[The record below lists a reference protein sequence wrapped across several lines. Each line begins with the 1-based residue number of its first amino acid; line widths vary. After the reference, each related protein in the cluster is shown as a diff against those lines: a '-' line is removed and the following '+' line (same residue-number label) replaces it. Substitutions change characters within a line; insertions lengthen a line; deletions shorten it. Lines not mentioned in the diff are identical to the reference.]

1 MLRIALLS
9 LRHRTGAFAA
19 SFASLF
25 LGATI
30 LMAFASM
37 LDTAGGP
44 HVTATD
50 EETLVTMASV
60 VGGWGLLIVVFA
72 VASTL
77 TLQVR
82 QRSRE
87 MALLKS
93 VGATPAQVRRMIV
106 GEAATV
112 SVVAAAAAVLPAL
125 VAGRLVFGL
134 LQDSDQVAPA
144 VDHRFGPVALGMG
157 LGITFVAATAA
168 ALVTARRAAGMGAVE
183 AVADADLV
191 DPSPGEAAVGGTT
204 PGTTPGTGTGPLS
217 RKRKVA
223 AAAFMAL
230 GLWTGTLTVVLFDG
244 EGADAMQTAGQASIW
259 FAIGLALLSPALL
272 RAGTAVVAGPLQRLG
287 GAAGYL
293 TVQNLRR
300 RTRQMAGAVMP
311 VVLFTAIATATIT
324 MQMVENDATSAAGVL
339 KTNEE
344 RNVETLNFVVVGMI
358 AVFAAIMLVNTLV
371 AATLHRRRE
380 LGQQRL
386 VGSTP
391 PQVLAMVGLEAL
403 VVAGTGVAAG
413 AAASLV
419 TIVPFTIARTDGVLP
434 GTGLGVFAAVVAAA
448 AGLTLASSVGAAR
461 RAVRPP
467 AVEAVAVPT

>member
-1 MLRIALLS
+1 VLRLALLS

-19 SFASLF
+19 SFVSLF

-93 VGATPAQVRRMIV
+93 VGATPGQVRRMIV
-106 GEAATV
+106 GEAAAV
-112 SVVAAAAAVLPAL
+112 SVVAAAAAVLPAT
-125 VAGRLVFGL
+125 VAGRLAFGL

-144 VDHRFGPVALGMG
+144 VDHRFGPIALGMG

-168 ALVTARRAAGMGAVE
+168 ALLTARRAAGMGAVE
-183 AVADADLV
+183 AVADADQV
-191 DPSPGEAAVGGTT
+191 DPGPGEGAGAGAGAIT
-204 PGTTPGTGTGPLS
+204 

-223 AAAFMAL
+223 AGVFLAL

-244 EGADAMQTAGQASIW
+244 EGSDAMQTAGQSSIW

-272 RAGTAVVAGPLQRLG
+272 RVGTAAAAGPLQRFG
-287 GAAGYL
+287 GAASYL

-300 RTRQMAGAVMP
+300 RTRQMAGAVRP
-311 VVLFTAIATATIT
+311 VILFTAIATATIT
-324 MQMVENDATSAAGVL
+324 MQMVENDASSAAGVL
-339 KTNEE
+339 KTTEE
-344 RNVETLNFVVVGMI
+344 RNIETLNFVVVGMI

-371 AATLHRRRE
+371 VATLHRRRE

-391 PQVLAMVGLEAL
+391 PQVLAMVGLEAA

-467 AVEAVAVPT
+467 AVEAVAIPA

>member
-1 MLRIALLS
+1 MVRVALLS

-19 SFASLF
+19 SFVSLF

-44 HVTATD
+44 HVTAAD

-106 GEAATV
+106 GEAAAV
-112 SVVAAAAAVLPAL
+112 SVVAAAAAVLPAM

-134 LQDSDQVAPA
+134 LQDSDQVAPV
-144 VDHRFGPVALGMG
+144 VDHRFGPIALGMG

-168 ALVTARRAAGMGAVE
+168 ALVTARRAARMGAVE
-183 AVADADLV
+183 AVADADQV
-191 DPSPGEAAVGGTT
+191 DPGPGEGAGAGAIT
-204 PGTTPGTGTGPLS
+204 

-223 AAAFMAL
+223 AGAFLAL
-230 GLWTGTLTVVLFDG
+230 GLWTGTLTILVFDG
-244 EGADAMQTAGQASIW
+244 EGSDAMQTAGQSSIW

-272 RAGTAVVAGPLQRLG
+272 RVGTAVAAGPLQRFG

-300 RTRQMAGAVMP
+300 RSRQMAGAVMP

-344 RNVETLNFVVVGMI
+344 RNIETLNFVVVGMI

-391 PQVLAMVGLEAL
+391 PQVLAMVGLEAV

-413 AAASLV
+413 AVASLV
-419 TIVPFTIARTDGVLP
+419 TIVPFTIARTDEVLP
-434 GTGLGVFAAVVAAA
+434 GTGLGVFAAVLAAA
-448 AGLTLASSVGAAR
+448 AGLTLVSSVGAAR

-467 AVEAVAVPT
+467 AVEAVAVPA

>member
-106 GEAATV
+106 GEAAVV

-144 VDHRFGPVALGMG
+144 VDHRFGPVAVGMG

-168 ALVTARRAAGMGAVE
+168 ALVTARRAARMGAVE
-183 AVADADLV
+183 AVADADLAE
-191 DPSPGEAAVGGTT
+191 PSPGEAAVGGAAA
-204 PGTTPGTGTGPLS
+204 GAGTGSLS

-223 AAAFMAL
+223 GAAFMAL

-272 RAGTAVVAGPLQRLG
+272 RGGTAIAAGPLQRLG

-339 KTNEE
+339 ETNEE
-344 RNVETLNFVVVGMI
+344 RNIETLNFVVVGMI